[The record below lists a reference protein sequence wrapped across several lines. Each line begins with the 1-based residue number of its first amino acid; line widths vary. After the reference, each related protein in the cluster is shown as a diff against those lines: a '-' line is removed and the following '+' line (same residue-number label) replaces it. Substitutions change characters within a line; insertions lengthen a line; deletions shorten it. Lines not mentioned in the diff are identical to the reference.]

1 MYPVSNLAI
10 TSKRFELAG
19 RLRCPCTRLSE
30 TQLPWK
36 FQPNRRPK
44 ILCSKKIVFRKKRVE
59 KNVYVR
65 GGDSQPQSTCQPHF
79 AEKWLKVDSGK
90 KGSKGWLVARNF
102 RLVSSHGP
110 KKSTFLG
117 LNRAKG
123 WLLPQKSGWSVYMAL
138 KSQPFWGSTGLKV
151 DSRRKNQ
158 GGQFTWPQKVNL
170 FEAQQG

>member
-1 MYPVSNLAI
+1 MENKKLLQNFLRHIFQYGVPLKWAPPRYGEVILNLWGQKLQN
-10 TSKRFELAG
+10 TS
-19 RLRCPCTRLSE
+19 S
-30 TQLPWK
+30 
-36 FQPNRRPK
+36 
-44 ILCSKKIVFRKKRVE
+44 SKK
-59 KNVYVR
+59 NSYT
-65 GGDSQPQSTCQPHF
+65 GGNSQPQSTCQPHF